1 MTDRRLAF
9 VLVAVVALVTLS
21 MGACGGG
28 TTPTAAPPVTQ
39 SPVAGPTPPT
49 TPASLSCPL
58 GKGTADSTCE
68 APASHLLR
76 SIDAAIDQVVAAHP
90 DYFVLGEL
98 QGQVSGQY
106 RVRDRDRFI
115 QGVLAILQGQGMCAF
130 RIPES
135 DTIQVKGSNDFSE
148 EYELVSGRGFIHRG
162 SSSCLRTC
170 TPANFPLDVGEPV
183 ARVYVG
189 IFRFRCVGG
198 VIPPPAG
205 ENRVPLACDA
215 VITATRPERPLVA
228 SQPERRVL
236 GSQRRVQ
243 RHRVGRRPRPTVQ
256 PVDLS
261 EGGGGLQHLRRGRW
275 QADLHERP
283 GDSLATTGSKRG
295 GARRWSR
302 RAGGRGPWLRLGS
315 GLSWPGRHRD
325 ARARPRAGA
334 ASGGSRSGP
343 PRRG

>member
-1 MTDRRLAF
+1 MIDRRLA
-9 VLVAVVALVTLS
+9 LVVCAVAALVTLS
-21 MGACGGG
+21 MGGCGGG
-28 TTPTAAPPVTQ
+28 TTPTSTPPVTQ
-39 SPVAGPTPPT
+39 SPIAGPTPPT
-49 TPASLSCPL
+49 SPASLSCPL

-106 RVRDRDRFI
+106 RVRDRDGFI

-215 VITATRPERPLVA
+215 VITATPKDKNGQNVPWWLHSPNVEFWVRSGEYNVI
-228 SQPERRVL
+228 VL
-236 GSQRRVQ
+236 GDVPDQPFNRWIYPKG
-243 RHRVGRRPRPTVQ
+243 VGGFSICAA
-256 PVDLS
+256 VD
-261 EGGGGLQHLRRGRW
+261 GR
-275 QADLHERP
+275 QTCMNAQVIP
-283 GDSLATTGSKRG
+283 
-295 GARRWSR
+295 
-302 RAGGRGPWLRLGS
+302 
-315 GLSWPGRHRD
+315 
-325 ARARPRAGA
+325 
-334 ASGGSRSGP
+334 
-343 PRRG
+343 